1 MSSNYVLLAT
11 IDIPAYDSLRE
22 LYADLLAV
30 KKDVF
35 APNERILIR
44 HTDKSLSLV
53 NEILAFIDIPDYFVI
68 RNQIDSTSKL
78 DFALSETHC
87 IYPWANLEINS
98 LGSIRP
104 CCLYTSD
111 TQSNI
116 KNSTLRETYNNIH
129 LQELRQQLRNGERPV
144 GCSACWR
151 NEAVG
156 IPSMRQFAKHK
167 FKDIYY
173 TLDYINDSY
182 KNLQVFDLKLGNA
195 CNLSCRICNRT
206 SSSAIAEQEYTTG
219 VISIA
224 ELHELKQTV
233 NWADTDIFWNQ
244 MLDTVQNL
252 KYLDLYGGEPLISR
266 SHFNFLRK
274 LIDLDVAKD
283 IKIDYNTNGTVFSK
297 KFFDLWDNFKEIK
310 LSFSIDDI
318 GLRFEQ
324 QRCGASW
331 LTVCENINKFNQHR
345 SNKFITEVFPT
356 INTQNVFWIP
366 ELIAWIN
373 TQEFD
378 YVGFNVLTTP
388 IEFDIQNMNY
398 KDKQKIID
406 KLQQYVNQHPIITS
420 IIQLLSN

>member
-1 MSSNYVLLAT
+1 
-11 IDIPAYDSLRE
+11 
-22 LYADLLAV
+22 
-30 KKDVF
+30 
-35 APNERILIR
+35 
-44 HTDKSLSLV
+44 
-53 NEILAFIDIPDYFVI
+53 
-68 RNQIDSTSKL
+68 
-78 DFALSETHC
+78 
-87 IYPWANLEINS
+87 
-98 LGSIRP
+98 
-104 CCLYTSD
+104 
-111 TQSNI
+111 
-116 KNSTLRETYNNIH
+116 
-129 LQELRQQLRNGERPV
+129 
-144 GCSACWR
+144 
-151 NEAVG
+151 
-156 IPSMRQFAKHK
+156 MRQFAKHK